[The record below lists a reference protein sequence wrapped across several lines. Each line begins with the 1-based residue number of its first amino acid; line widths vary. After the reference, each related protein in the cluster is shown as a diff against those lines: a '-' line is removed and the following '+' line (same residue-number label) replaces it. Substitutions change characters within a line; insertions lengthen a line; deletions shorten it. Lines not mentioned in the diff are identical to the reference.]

1 MNDDR
6 TTAEKKRKLYF
17 ILTVAEIVIGIAGI
31 AVFVVLCRTAEDIKA
46 YVVALLLALVM
57 IVSGT
62 SSLFKLRKTK
72 KSSRKQMQPTGI
84 KKTGTRYEDRWDKMS
99 VLRRKP

>member
-31 AVFVVLCRTAEDIKA
+31 AVFVALCRTAEDIKA

-62 SSLFKLRKTK
+62 GSLLKILKARKAEK
-72 KSSRKQMQPTGI
+72 DEENG
-84 KKTGTRYEDRWDKMS
+84 GGGE
-99 VLRRKP
+99 

>member
-31 AVFVVLCRTAEDIKA
+31 AVFVALCRTAEDIKA

-62 SSLFKLRKTK
+62 SSLLKILKASK
-72 KSSRKQMQPTGI
+72 AEKDEGNGSG
-84 KKTGTRYEDRWDKMS
+84 GE
-99 VLRRKP
+99 

>member
-31 AVFVVLCRTAEDIKA
+31 AVFVALCRTAEDIKA

-62 SSLFKLRKTK
+62 SSLLKILKARKGEK
-72 KSSRKQMQPTGI
+72 DEGNGSG
-84 KKTGTRYEDRWDKMS
+84 GE
-99 VLRRKP
+99 

>member
-1 MNDDR
+1 MKMNDDR

-31 AVFVVLCRTAEDIKA
+31 AVFVALCRTAEDIKA

-62 SSLFKLRKTK
+62 SSLLKILKARKAEK
-72 KSSRKQMQPTGI
+72 DEGNGSGD
-84 KKTGTRYEDRWDKMS
+84 GE
-99 VLRRKP
+99 

>member
-17 ILTVAEIVIGIAGI
+17 ILTVAEIVIGIA
-31 AVFVVLCRTAEDIKA
+31 VFVALCRTAEDIKA

-62 SSLFKLRKTK
+62 SSLLKILKARKAEK
-72 KSSRKQMQPTGI
+72 DEGNGSG
-84 KKTGTRYEDRWDKMS
+84 GE
-99 VLRRKP
+99 

>member
-31 AVFVVLCRTAEDIKA
+31 AVFVALCRTAEDIKA

-62 SSLFKLRKTK
+62 SSLLKILKARKAEK
-72 KSSRKQMQPTGI
+72 DEGN
-84 KKTGTRYEDRWDKMS
+84 GGGDGE
-99 VLRRKP
+99 

>member
-17 ILTVAEIVIGIAGI
+17 ILTVAEIVIGIACI
-31 AVFVVLCRTAEDIKA
+31 AVFVALWRTAEDIKA

-62 SSLFKLRKTK
+62 SSLLKILKARKAEK
-72 KSSRKQMQPTGI
+72 DEENG
-84 KKTGTRYEDRWDKMS
+84 GGDGE
-99 VLRRKP
+99 

>member
-62 SSLFKLRKTK
+62 SSLLKILKARKA
-72 KSSRKQMQPTGI
+72 
-84 KKTGTRYEDRWDKMS
+84 DKDEENGGGDGE
-99 VLRRKP
+99 

>member
-6 TTAEKKRKLYF
+6 TTAEKKKNLYF

-31 AVFVVLCRTAEDIKA
+31 AVFVALCRTAEDIKA

-62 SSLFKLRKTK
+62 SSLLKILKARKAEK
-72 KSSRKQMQPTGI
+72 DEENG
-84 KKTGTRYEDRWDKMS
+84 GGGE
-99 VLRRKP
+99 

>member
-6 TTAEKKRKLYF
+6 TTAEKKKKLYF

-72 KSSRKQMQPTGI
+72 KEKS
-84 KKTGTRYEDRWDKMS
+84 EANAADWDKKD
-99 VLRRKP
+99 RDEI

>member
-31 AVFVVLCRTAEDIKA
+31 AVFVALCRTAEDIKA

-62 SSLFKLRKTK
+62 SSLLKILKARKAEK
-72 KSSRKQMQPTGI
+72 DEGNGSGD
-84 KKTGTRYEDRWDKMS
+84 GE
-99 VLRRKP
+99 

>member
-17 ILTVAEIVIGIAGI
+17 ILTVAEIVIGIADI
-31 AVFVVLCRTAEDIKA
+31 AVFVALCRTAEDIKA

-62 SSLFKLRKTK
+62 SSLLKILKARKAEK
-72 KSSRKQMQPTGI
+72 DEGNGSGD
-84 KKTGTRYEDRWDKMS
+84 GE
-99 VLRRKP
+99 

>member
-31 AVFVVLCRTAEDIKA
+31 AVFVVLCRTAEDIKEA

-62 SSLFKLRKTK
+62 GSLLKILKARKAEK
-72 KSSRKQMQPTGI
+72 DEENGSGD
-84 KKTGTRYEDRWDKMS
+84 GE
-99 VLRRKP
+99 

>member
-31 AVFVVLCRTAEDIKA
+31 AVFVVLCCTAEDIKA

-62 SSLFKLRKTK
+62 GSLLKILKARKAEK
-72 KSSRKQMQPTGI
+72 DEENGSGD
-84 KKTGTRYEDRWDKMS
+84 GE
-99 VLRRKP
+99 

>member
-31 AVFVVLCRTAEDIKA
+31 AVFVALCRTAEDIKA

-72 KSSRKQMQPTGI
+72 KEKSEANAADRD
-84 KKTGTRYEDRWDKMS
+84 KKDRDEI
-99 VLRRKP
+99 

>member
-31 AVFVVLCRTAEDIKA
+31 AVFVVSLPHGGGHKGFTLSRF
-46 YVVALLLALVM
+46 LLALVM

-62 SSLFKLRKTK
+62 GSLLKILKARKAEK
-72 KSSRKQMQPTGI
+72 DEENGSGD
-84 KKTGTRYEDRWDKMS
+84 GE
-99 VLRRKP
+99 

>member
-31 AVFVVLCRTAEDIKA
+31 AVFVALCRTAEDIKA

-62 SSLFKLRKTK
+62 SSHFKLRKTK
-72 KSSRKQMQPTGI
+72 KEQSEANAADRD
-84 KKTGTRYEDRWDKMS
+84 KKDGDEI
-99 VLRRKP
+99 

>member
-17 ILTVAEIVIGIAGI
+17 ILTVAEIVIGIACI
-31 AVFVVLCRTAEDIKA
+31 AVFVALCRTAEDIKA

-62 SSLFKLRKTK
+62 SSLLKILKARKAEK
-72 KSSRKQMQPTGI
+72 DEGN
-84 KKTGTRYEDRWDKMS
+84 GGGDGE
-99 VLRRKP
+99 

>member
-31 AVFVVLCRTAEDIKA
+31 AVFVALCRTAEDIKA

-62 SSLFKLRKTK
+62 SSLLKILKARKAEK
-72 KSSRKQMQPTGI
+72 DEGNGSG
-84 KKTGTRYEDRWDKMS
+84 GE
-99 VLRRKP
+99 

>member
-62 SSLFKLRKTK
+62 GSLLKILKARKAEKDEENGSSD
-72 KSSRKQMQPTGI
+72 G
-84 KKTGTRYEDRWDKMS
+84 E
-99 VLRRKP
+99 